1 MATKGQIT
9 EQVLRI
15 VNGGN
20 ISDDSKV
27 TIQEVGVLLEHE
39 RDALVRK
46 NVLENSLMGEHEIP
60 SEFVSV
66 HRLDLETDKMYGTS
80 GRPYVKLKQT
90 PINLPNDGSIYKVC
104 KVANSYTKE
113 LIDEYTITVPNI
125 AGGDSSVY
133 GNVYASDTDFK
144 TRTGTHNLGKKLI
157 LSFTHGNTSTTTQ
170 NYQFS
175 FDYIDNNYQYD
186 SNTLT
191 ESNIKPSYIINS
203 LNSNNDFAEFLRA
216 RELTVNYKRVA
227 GATYPNHFIFQG
239 YSNTQYYFTS
249 VTIKSVL
256 TNGHVVDINTTTSTT
271 ISAGSAD
278 ILDEIGFGVQI
289 YYPKNKRLREL
300 EGDNLGI
307 KGKGSSV
314 LNAVVNLTKE
324 ELINASASSYAGVTG
339 INLAKMWVN
348 KNASTLKLY
357 GVSISVNAANITI
370 KEENPLGGFQEI
382 LSIKNGLTSA
392 VSQTNVD
399 GESSERANY
408 REVMCYS
415 RMPNPGMYSNMY
427 DNAINLSGR
436 KYWYRQEGR
445 LYLYNE
451 NQDNSI
457 DIGLSGNNDSNVE
470 TKIAVWMLAKSK
482 ELKFEDE
489 FPLPANS
496 VSEVIKSLVATFTAM
511 RAAKEDV
518 INDNLDIV

>member
-1 MATKGQIT
+1 
-9 EQVLRI
+9 
-15 VNGGN
+15 
-20 ISDDSKV
+20 
-27 TIQEVGVLLEHE
+27 
-39 RDALVRK
+39 
-46 NVLENSLMGEHEIP
+46 
-60 SEFVSV
+60 
-66 HRLDLETDKMYGTS
+66 
-80 GRPYVKLKQT
+80 
-90 PINLPNDGSIYKVC
+90 
-104 KVANSYTKE
+104 
-113 LIDEYTITVPNI
+113 
-125 AGGDSSVY
+125 
-133 GNVYASDTDFK
+133 
-144 TRTGTHNLGKKLI
+144 
-157 LSFTHGNTSTTTQ
+157 
-170 NYQFS
+170 
-175 FDYIDNNYQYD
+175 
-186 SNTLT
+186 
-191 ESNIKPSYIINS
+191 
-203 LNSNNDFAEFLRA
+203 
-216 RELTVNYKRVA
+216 
-227 GATYPNHFIFQG
+227 
-239 YSNTQYYFTS
+239 
-249 VTIKSVL
+249 
-256 TNGHVVDINTTTSTT
+256 
-271 ISAGSAD
+271 
-278 ILDEIGFGVQI
+278 
-289 YYPKNKRLREL
+289 
-300 EGDNLGI
+300 
-307 KGKGSSV
+307 
-314 LNAVVNLTKE
+314 
-324 ELINASASSYAGVTG
+324 LINASASSYEGVTG

-357 GVSISVNAANITI
+357 GVSVSVNAANITI

-399 GESSERANY
+399 SESSERANY